1 LTKTD
6 TYVAVFSFEALGR
19 LGSPAV
25 EALQVIPS

>member
-25 EALQVIPS
+25 EALIPS